1 MKVCGFTVRSPPFDA
16 ISPTAVFPDAILGVS
31 LFADIAPDQFGRF
44 NRAFAT
50 LFRIAAGD
58 TWIDSL
64 PILGPD
70 GGIQW
75 KPALYIFTFIIV
87 SVWVVLQVTLDCS
100 DQSMHAEYLARHS
113 APVTLA
119 SYLLYFSLVLS
130 AAALL
135 AA

>member
-1 MKVCGFTVRSPPFDA
+1 MVEKTFALVSLAALIRGLESLGKLMVILAFHESLRFTVRSPPFDA
-16 ISPTAVFPDAILGVS
+16 MPPTAVFPDAILGVS

-70 GGIQW
+70 GSIQW
-75 KPALYIFTFIIV
+75 KPALYTCTFIVV
-87 SVWVVLQVTLDCS
+87 SVWVVLQVTCD
-100 DQSMHAEYLARHS
+100 A
-113 APVTLA
+113 
-119 SYLLYFSLVLS
+119 
-130 AAALL
+130 
-135 AA
+135 